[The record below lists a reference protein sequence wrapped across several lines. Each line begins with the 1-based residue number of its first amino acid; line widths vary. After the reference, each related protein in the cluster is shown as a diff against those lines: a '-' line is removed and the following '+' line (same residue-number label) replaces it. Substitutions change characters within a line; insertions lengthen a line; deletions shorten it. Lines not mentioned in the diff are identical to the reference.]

1 MNSDHVR
8 VQPSGLTLFV
18 DADDTLWENNI
29 YFEQVIQ
36 EYCRLAAA
44 RGIDDTRARETLL
57 AIERVRTKTDGY
69 GVTNFARSLAEACHQ
84 LLGDDREHEVHAIH
98 HLCQR
103 IRDQE
108 MVLLPGVGETLKEL
122 SARHR
127 VILLTKGDPDD
138 QRAKIARSGLR
149 PLMHDIEIVREK
161 DTATY
166 LQAMVR
172 FEVDPDLGW
181 MIGNSP
187 RSDVLP
193 ALAAGL
199 GVVYIPHPMTWVL
212 EMQSLPAPRPRRFV
226 QLERFDELTRIF

>member
-1 MNSDHVR
+1 MTIDHLQI
-8 VQPSGLTLFV
+8 QPSGMTLFV
-18 DADDTLWENNI
+18 DADDTLWENNV
-29 YFEQVIQ
+29 YFERVIQ

-44 RGIDDTRARETLL
+44 RGIDEVRAREALL
-57 AIERVRTKTDGY
+57 TIERVRTKIDGY

-84 LLGDDREHEVHAIH
+84 LLGDHRENEVRAIH
-98 HLCQR
+98 SLCQR
-103 IRDQE
+103 IRE
-108 MVLLPGVGETLKEL
+108 EEVLLLPGVSETLADL

-127 VILLTKGDPDD
+127 VILLTKGDPAD
-138 QRAKIARSGLR
+138 QRDKIARSGLR
-149 PLMHDIEIVREK
+149 PFMHDIEIVREK

-166 LQAMVR
+166 LQTMVR
-172 FEVDPDLGW
+172 HEVDPDLGW

-212 EMQSLPAPRPRRFV
+212 EFELLPAPPPRRFV

>member
-1 MNSDHVR
+1 MMFEHLHSR
-8 VQPSGLTLFV
+8 PTGLTLFV
-18 DADDTLWENNI
+18 DADDTLWENNV
-29 YFEQVIQ
+29 YFEEVIQ

-44 RGIDDTRARETLL
+44 RGVGEARARETLL
-57 AIERVRTKTDGY
+57 AIERVRTKIDGY
-69 GVTNFARSLAEACHQ
+69 GITNFARSLAEACHQ
-84 LLGDDREHEVHAIH
+84 LLGDDRAQEVRAIH
-98 HLCQR
+98 RLCQR
-103 IRDQE
+103 IRERDMQ
-108 MVLLPGVGETLKEL
+108 LLPGVGATLEEL

-138 QRAKIARSGLR
+138 QRDKIARSGLQ
-149 PLMHDIEIVREK
+149 PFMHDVEIVREK

-172 FEVDPDLGW
+172 FEVDPELGW

-212 EMQSLPAPRPRRFV
+212 EMEVLPAPLPQRFV